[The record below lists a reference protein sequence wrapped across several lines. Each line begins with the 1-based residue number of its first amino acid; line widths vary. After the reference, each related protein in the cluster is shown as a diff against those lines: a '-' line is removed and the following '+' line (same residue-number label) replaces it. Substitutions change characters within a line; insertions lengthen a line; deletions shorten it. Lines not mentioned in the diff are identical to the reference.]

1 MSVLHAECHFAHVDY
16 DYPVLHSGFH
26 YLIGI
31 SLSSLNLLPD
41 VLNVKNKSPLK
52 GLLLLFVA
60 SLYKMCTVGHMPQ
73 NHSGMCWQTETMS
86 VQDLLNENQ
95 KGAGEPVS
103 HGHQGMTVAKFFL
116 ESTVI
121 HRFLTGW
128 RSVPLTPVLF
138 RSQLYYLF
146 PVSFPDVLRIYI
158 LSS

>member
-103 HGHQGMTVAKFFL
+103 HGHQGMTVAKFFFGVNSYTQIFDRVEVGAANPCVVQ
-116 ESTVI
+116 ESA
-121 HRFLTGW
+121 
-128 RSVPLTPVLF
+128 VLF
-138 RSQLYYLF
+138 IPCLIPRCT
-146 PVSFPDVLRIYI
+146 
-158 LSS
+158 